1 VILNEV
7 EQLNLEMDGAC
18 NINCPMCPQS
28 TGRENAF
35 LKKLPMKLFY
45 KVVDEAIPLGLKF
58 VNLSGSGEPLLSKDL
73 EEAVSYLSK
82 NRISSMIYTNGT
94 ALTPNRFEKL
104 CQSGL
109 TVCKVSCM
117 GWDRESYA
125 KWMSIDAF
133 DRVRENL
140 KGCLNVLR
148 NNSYK
153 TELQTNHLI
162 QDHSQLEHQK
172 EQYLNNWVNYLGIEA
187 EIWLTHN
194 WSGQYSEESVA
205 RHTIF
210 SERKKRTCGRPLA
223 KVVEIR
229 AGGLDGKKG
238 AVVPCPNVLG
248 QDSKAIM
255 GYVEDA
261 SLLEILNGEKMRYLR
276 KVHLRETFD
285 EIDYCKDCDQLIDA
299 EDALVWTNI
308 PGRIYGQSRISGIS
322 YVGAEKD
329 WGNKSSK

>member
-1 VILNEV
+1 VILKEI
-7 EQLNLEMDGAC
+7 EQLNLEMDGSC

-28 TGRENAF
+28 TGREEGF
-35 LKKLPMKLFY
+35 LGNFPIELFY

-73 EEAVSYLSK
+73 EEAVAYLSK
-82 NRISSMIYTNGT
+82 NEISSMIYTNGT
-94 ALTPNRFEKL
+94 ALTPKRFERL
-104 CQSGL
+104 CQAGL

-117 GWDRESYA
+117 GWDSESYS
-125 KWMSIDAF
+125 KWMSVDAF

-140 KGCLNVLR
+140 KKCLEVLKD
-148 NNSYK
+148 NSYV

-162 QDHSQLEHQK
+162 QDHEQLDYQK
-172 EQYLNNWVNYLGIEA
+172 EMYLKNWVHYLGIHA

-194 WSGQYSEESVA
+194 WSGQYDEESVA
-205 RHTIF
+205 RHTIYK
-210 SERKKRTCGRPLA
+210 EQRKRTCGRPLA

-255 GYVEDA
+255 GYVQDE
-261 SLLEILNGEKMRYLR
+261 SLLEILNGEKMSHLR
-276 KVHLRETFD
+276 AVHLRETFD
-285 EIDYCKDCDQLIDA
+285 EVSYCKDCDQLIDV

-308 PGRIYGQSRISGIS
+308 PGRVYGQSRISGIS
-322 YVGAEKD
+322 YVGAEKE
-329 WGNKSSK
+329 WEE

>member
-1 VILNEV
+1 MTVKEV
-7 EQLNLEMDGAC
+7 EQLNLEMDGSC

-28 TGRENAF
+28 TGREEGF
-35 LKKLPMKLFY
+35 LEKFPMELFR

-73 EEAVSYLSK
+73 EEAVAYLTK
-82 NRISSMIYTNGT
+82 NKISSMIYSNGT
-94 ALTPNRFEKL
+94 ALTPKRFENL
-104 CQSGL
+104 CQAGL
-109 TVCKVSCM
+109 TVCKISCM

-125 KWMSIDAF
+125 KWMSLDAF

-140 KGCLNVLR
+140 KACLNILK
-148 NNSYK
+148 NNDYG

-162 QDHSQLEHQK
+162 QDHSQLKYQK
-172 EQYLNNWVNYLGIEA
+172 EQYLKNWVNYLEINA

-194 WSGQYSEESVA
+194 WSGLYGEESVA

-210 SERKKRTCGRPLA
+210 NERRKRTCGRPLA
-223 KVVEIR
+223 KVLEIR
-229 AGGLDGKKG
+229 AGGLEGKKG

-255 GYVEDA
+255 GYVEDQ
-261 SLLEILNGEKMRYLR
+261 SLLEILNGEKMRHLR
-276 KVHLRETFD
+276 EVHLRETFD
-285 EIDYCKDCDQLIDA
+285 EIDYCKNCDQLIDV
-299 EDALVWTNI
+299 EDALVWTNV
-308 PGRIYGQSRISGIS
+308 PGRVYGESRISGIS

-329 WGNKSSK
+329 WQNESV